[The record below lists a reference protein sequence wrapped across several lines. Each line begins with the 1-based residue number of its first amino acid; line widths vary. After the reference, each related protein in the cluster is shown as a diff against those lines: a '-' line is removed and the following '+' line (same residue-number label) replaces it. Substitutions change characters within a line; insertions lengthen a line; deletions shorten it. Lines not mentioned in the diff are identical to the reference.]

1 MKNLYKIFLCVSV
14 LSVLAVLVMLIIG
27 YRAEVGLLAVIFF
40 LTFAVGIALIIAG
53 ILHNTFGYLGARL
66 VGMDE
71 KSCRTIAIEVGL
83 QNGGLAQGFS
93 LKMGKIG
100 TMGLAAIVFGTW
112 MNISGSVLANWW
124 RRRPVMEN

>member
-66 VGMDE
+66 FGMDE